1 MICANCGKQFH
12 DRRIHK
18 YCPKCAP
25 IVQRKQ
31 QKQWRKAHPYAQNHV
46 RKTGKFCP
54 MCGVVELHDRQRY
67 CPACSV
73 EHRRQ
78 YQREYKRR
86 QRELQKNNA
95 PNALM
100 K

>member
-1 MICANCGKQFH
+1 MICAHCGKQFH

-25 IVQRKQ
+25 IVQRKKQ
-31 QKQWRKAHPYAQNHV
+31 EQWRKTYYV
-46 RKTGKFCP
+46 RKTSKFCP
-54 MCGVVELHDRQRY
+54 MCGAELHDRQRY
-67 CPACSV
+67 CPTCSV

>member
-25 IVQRKQ
+25 IVQRKKQ
-31 QKQWRKAHPYAQNHV
+31 EQWRLKHKHLLTPAP
-46 RKTGKFCP
+46 
-54 MCGVVELHDRQRY
+54 RY
-67 CPACSV
+67 CKRCGAEVPPRRHYCDACKA
-73 EHRRQ
+73 EHERT

-86 QRELQKNNA
+86 IRAK
-95 PNALM
+95 

>member
-1 MICANCGKQFH
+1 MICAHCGKQFH

-25 IVQRKQ
+25 IVRREKS
-31 QKQWRKAHPYAQNHV
+31 KQWNRAHPYQRTV
-46 RKTGKFCP
+46 KKFCP
-54 MCGVVELHDRQRY
+54 MCGVELQGRQRY
-67 CPACSV
+67 CPTCSV

-95 PNALM
+95 Q
-100 K
+100 KRGE